1 MGFWSVLR
9 MVKKINKIELLVP
22 AGDFE
27 RLKVAAAFGA
37 DAVYMGGTAFGLRAK
52 AKNFDHKQMAEA
64 IEYAKTRNVKTYI
77 TANIFAHNKDFEG
90 MGDYFKQVENMGADA
105 LIISDPGVFSL
116 AKEVVPKMPLHIST
130 QANNTNYHSVAF
142 WAEQGAS
149 RVILAR
155 ELSLEEIADIHAKIA
170 GKIELEA
177 FIHGSVCMAYS
188 GRCFL
193 SAYMNDRDA
202 NKGECSNNCRF
213 KYHLMEEKRQG
224 EYFPVI
230 SEDEGTYI
238 LNSKDLC
245 MIQHIPEVA
254 DAGVTSFKIEG
265 RMKTPHYVATVTKA
279 YRKAIDDFY
288 ENYEY
293 YNENKSLYMEE
304 IMKSSNRDFS
314 TGFYFG
320 RPGAEAQI
328 FDGSTHNK
336 TYDFVGIVKTYD
348 AETGF
353 AVIEQRNK
361 FCLGDE
367 LEFLRAHK
375 ANFSQEIIEMYDNEG
390 NAVTSA
396 PHAQQILKIKVG
408 QEVEPFDIVRMKLK

>member
-1 MGFWSVLR
+1 
-9 MVKKINKIELLVP
+9 VKKINKVELLVP

-27 RLKVAAAFGA
+27 RLKVAVAFGA

-52 AKNFDHKQMAEA
+52 AKNFDHGQMAEA
-64 IEYAKTRNVKTYI
+64 IKYAKAGNVKTYI
-77 TANIFAHNKDFEG
+77 TANIFAHNKDFEN
-90 MGDYFKQVENMGADA
+90 MGEYFKQVESMGADA

-116 AKEVVPKMPLHIST
+116 AREAVPEMQLHIST
-130 QANNTNYHSVAF
+130 QANNTNYRSILF
-142 WAEQGAS
+142 WAELGAS

-155 ELSLEEIADIHAKIA
+155 ELSLEEISDIHSKVA

-177 FIHGSVCMAYS
+177 FVHGSVCMAYS

-202 NKGECSNNCRF
+202 NRGECSNNCRF
-213 KYHLMEEKRQG
+213 KYHLTEEKRPG

-245 MIQHIPEVA
+245 MIQHIPEIA
-254 DAGVTSFKIEG
+254 AAGVASFKIEG

-288 ENYEY
+288 ESPEHYNDNKLY
-293 YNENKSLYMEE
+293 YMKE
-304 IMKSSNRDFS
+304 IMKSANRDFS
-314 TGFYFG
+314 TGFYLG
-320 RPGAEAQI
+320 KPGAESQI

-361 FCLGDE
+361 FCLGDR

-390 NAVTSA
+390 NAVISA
-396 PHAQQILKIKVG
+396 PHAQQILKIKVE
-408 QEVEPFDIVRMKLK
+408 QEVRPFDIVRMKL